1 MHRPPPATTPLTQ
14 TSPHLS
20 QPQTKPSSEM
30 ANIEMTTQ
38 AMLMAG
44 KATINLKIISTTS
57 TATEH
62 PGLGDDIIAQ
72 VHDVLSEHCTNEL
85 PVKAIRAIIT
95 KGNEAAADR
104 T

>member
-1 MHRPPPATTPLTQ
+1 
-14 TSPHLS
+14 
-20 QPQTKPSSEM
+20 
-30 ANIEMTTQ
+30 
-38 AMLMAG
+38 MAG

-85 PVKAIRAIIT
+85 PEFTKAIAT
-95 KGNEAAADR
+95 AEKAAADR